1 MKYSLVNVDK
11 ELDGMVSGV
20 WLQDHIG
27 TLESA
32 IENAI
37 ATEQANSNR
46 ITVAVVEDLGLWI
59 PDYNRRTDMKRLDAG
74 RNKRCI
80 YCGTEPINATTSKQ
94 LKVCSCYMLHRIE
107 GKTVQNHKRQSADSV
122 RQSKFTDIKVG
133 DVVFAYDEYSHDYTE
148 HVLRVTSVEFHK
160 EYVTESNPDG
170 MCCYGTDLS
179 DTSDEHMSVITE
191 GNFCWIVTE

>member
-1 MKYSLVNVDK
+1 MRYSLVNVD
-11 ELDGMVSGV
+11 EVNSEMVSGV
-20 WLQDHIG
+20 WIQDHIG

-37 ATEQANSNR
+37 ATEQANGNH
-46 ITVAVVEDLGLWI
+46 ITVAVVEDLGLCM
-59 PDYNRRTDMKRLDAG
+59 PDYNYRTDMKRLDAG

-80 YCGTEPINATTSKQ
+80 YCGAEPTNDTASEDTKT
-94 LKVCSCYMLHRIE
+94 CSCYMLHCVE
-107 GKTVQNHKRQSADSV
+107 GKTVQKHKRQSADSV
-122 RQSKFTDIKVG
+122 RRSKFTDIKVG

-148 HVLRVTSVEFHK
+148 HVLRVTSVEFDK
-160 EYVTESNPDG
+160 EHATESNPDG

-179 DTSDEHMSVITE
+179 DTSDEHVSVITE